1 MTATLRRFG
10 RPARWIAVV
19 LLLVIPGTVL
29 LLPAVIWWFN
39 RKGEPVAT
47 PAGPV
52 AKGDVPPSC

>member
-1 MTATLRRFG
+1 V
-10 RPARWIAVV
+10 VV

-39 RKGEPVAT
+39 RKGEAVEP

-52 AKGDVPPSC
+52 SKGDAPLSC

>member
-1 MTATLRRFG
+1 MAATLKRFG

-39 RKGEPVAT
+39 RKGEAMEP

-52 AKGDVPPSC
+52 SKGDAPLSC